1 MYCTTH
7 LRSFI
12 VLALSLVC
20 FMAADT
26 HAGGQRHGKHGHHGF
41 FGRGGGYNSS
51 YGLGYYGL
59 GGPYEM
65 PYAMGR
71 IPTPPY
77 FALHPPVHYSDV
89 VPRSY
94 GYSPFA
100 YPGTYVT
107 PEIAAAPAEVVNPY
121 VEPKVQAE
129 STNHLTAVPTVIRNP
144 FVGRAQRDGV
154 EVARSKD

>member
-1 MYCTTH
+1 MYSTTH
-7 LRSFI
+7 LLTFV
-12 VLALSLVC
+12 VLAFSLVC
-20 FMAADT
+20 FMADDT
-26 HAGGQRHGKHGHHGF
+26 HASGRHYGY
-41 FGRGGGYNSS
+41 FGRGSVGCDN
-51 YGLGYYGL
+51 YGLGDYGL

-77 FALHPPVHYSDV
+77 FSLHPPVHYSDV
-89 VPRSY
+89 VRRTY

-100 YPGTYVT
+100 YPGTFET
-107 PEIAAAPAEVVNPY
+107 PGIVGPPAEVVNPH

-129 STNHLTAVPTVIRNP
+129 STNHLAATPIVVRNP
-144 FVGRAQRDGV
+144 FVGRAQGDGV